1 MEEGAADRATTKRRS
16 GECGGVEVEKKPTMG
31 AGETRSDRVV
41 ERWKG
46 ERERERRW
54 RWRRRRLGREGKER
68 RWRTDGRWR
77 MREVTF
83 PEK

>member
-16 GECGGVEVEKKPTMG
+16 GECEGVEVEKKPTMG
-31 AGETRSDRVV
+31 AGDEEDDSGGTM
-41 ERWKG
+41 EG
-46 ERERERRW
+46 RERRW